1 MKKIYTL
8 LVCSLLALLPA
19 QKAMAGMESVP
30 LATDTRIRVVPY
42 DVNEVFKFVGHYGF
56 QSSIEFSPEEA
67 IKTIS
72 VGDSIAWQIVP
83 DANRIFIKPI
93 EENPQT
99 NMTVVT
105 NKRTYQFE
113 LHGKHA
119 SNVRDQDMIFV
130 LRFTYP
136 GETDVSFLDKSRV
149 PEISQN
155 PGRYNQNYT
164 LSGPDRISPIRIFD
178 DGEFTYFQ
186 FKDINADIPAFF
198 NVDSEGREAII
209 NFRTVGD
216 YIVVERV
223 SSMLT
228 LRHGADV
235 VCVYNE
241 SMPLQM
247 HKDFEKSDSKKSKV
261 SGVEVEKD
269 YNFGKKN

>member
-1 MKKIYTL
+1 MKKLY
-8 LVCSLLALLPA
+8 LLATCFLLAAAPA
-19 QKAMAGMESVP
+19 KQAWADMESTP
-30 LATDTRIRVVPY
+30 LASDARIRVVPY
-42 DVNEVFKFVGHYGF
+42 DVNEVFKFVGHYGY
-56 QSSIEFSPEEA
+56 QSSIEFAPDEV

-72 VGDSIAWQIVP
+72 VGDSVAWQIVP

-113 LHGKHA
+113 LYGKHA
-119 SNVRDQDMIFV
+119 SSVKDNDMIFV
-130 LRFTYP
+130 MRFTYP
-136 GETDVSFLDKSRV
+136 GETDVSFLDKSKV
-149 PEISQN
+149 PEVNQDPS
-155 PGRYNQNYT
+155 RYNQNYT
-164 LSGPDRISPIRIFD
+164 ISGPDRISPIRIFD

-198 NVDSEGREAII
+198 KVDSDGKEAII

-223 SSMLT
+223 TSMFT
-228 LRHGADV
+228 LRHGSDV

-241 SMPLQM
+241 AMPLEM
-247 HKDFEKSDSKKSKV
+247 HKDTEKKKSGNNS
-261 SGVEVEKD
+261 SGVSVQKD
-269 YNFGKKN
+269 YNFNSKK